1 MKSPITKSDSLEKET
16 DKRIQWLRQQ
26 ITKHDYAYYVQDQ
39 PEISDYEYDK
49 LFRELQ
55 DLEAQF
61 PQLISPD
68 SPTQK
73 VGGNAAQTFTK
84 KTHRLPMLSLQ
95 NTYSSEEILAFDKR
109 MRGLVPE
116 ESKNIEY
123 FCEPKLDGLAIEL
136 IYEDG
141 NLSAALTR
149 GDGLVGE
156 DVTANILRVPA
167 VPRKLKGS
175 HIPSLLE
182 VRGELIMHKS
192 DFLDLNTWQDE
203 NGLPSFANPRNAAAG
218 SIRQLDARVTA
229 GRPLRFYAYGLGAF
243 EGFSFEGQN
252 QLESHLELW
261 GIPTLGV
268 STEHENFA
276 SYKEM
281 GLKSVSSKAYQGKS
295 SDFPLGILVSDIE
308 TALSYYEF
316 VESIRNE
323 LPFEIDG
330 VVIKVNSFHL
340 QSQLGM
346 IARSPRWAT
355 AAKFK
360 PEESVTKVIDIK
372 VQVGRT
378 GTLTPVAI
386 MEPVRVGGVTLT
398 HATLHNQDEMNRKDV
413 RIGDTVVVHRAGDVI
428 PEVVRVLT
436 DKRPKE
442 SKIFSFPTRCPIC
455 DHQVERQEGEVI
467 ARCPNPHCLGV
478 IKEALKHFASR
489 RAMNIEKLGD
499 KIIEQLVDI
508 EMVSCFSDLY
518 KLNKEDLLRLERQG
532 EKSASNLIKSIDRS
546 RQVSLSRFIYALG
559 IRFVGEQTARNLAR
573 QFGSWEKL
581 SQADYGSL
589 IKISDVGPKVA
600 SSINARLSDKGFTD
614 EVKKLLANGVTIAEQ
629 KPSEEAGP
637 KPLAGINIVIT
648 GTLPKP
654 REEIKELILQLG
666 GKCGSSVSK
675 KTNYLLAGED
685 TGSKLT
691 KARELGVRILS
702 WEEFQKLPGTNIA

>member
-1 MKSPITKSDSLEKET
+1 
-16 DKRIQWLRQQ
+16 
-26 ITKHDYAYYVQDQ
+26 
-39 PEISDYEYDK
+39 
-49 LFRELQ
+49 
-55 DLEAQF
+55 
-61 PQLISPD
+61 
-68 SPTQK
+68 
-73 VGGNAAQTFTK
+73 
-84 KTHRLPMLSLQ
+84 
-95 NTYSSEEILAFDKR
+95 
-109 MRGLVPE
+109 
-116 ESKNIEY
+116 
-123 FCEPKLDGLAIEL
+123 
-136 IYEDG
+136 
-141 NLSAALTR
+141 
-149 GDGLVGE
+149 
-156 DVTANILRVPA
+156 
-167 VPRKLKGS
+167 
-175 HIPSLLE
+175 
-182 VRGELIMHKS
+182 
-192 DFLDLNTWQDE
+192 
-203 NGLPSFANPRNAAAG
+203 
-218 SIRQLDARVTA
+218 
-229 GRPLRFYAYGLGAF
+229 
-243 EGFSFEGQN
+243 
-252 QLESHLELW
+252 
-261 GIPTLGV
+261 
-268 STEHENFA
+268 
-276 SYKEM
+276 
-281 GLKSVSSKAYQGKS
+281 
-295 SDFPLGILVSDIE
+295 
-308 TALSYYEF
+308 
-316 VESIRNE
+316 
-323 LPFEIDG
+323 
-330 VVIKVNSFHL
+330 
-340 QSQLGM
+340 
-346 IARSPRWAT
+346 
-355 AAKFK
+355 
-360 PEESVTKVIDIK
+360 
-372 VQVGRT
+372 
-378 GTLTPVAI
+378 
-386 MEPVRVGGVTLT
+386 
-398 HATLHNQDEMNRKDV
+398 
-413 RIGDTVVVHRAGDVI
+413 
-428 PEVVRVLT
+428 
-436 DKRPKE
+436 
-442 SKIFSFPTRCPIC
+442 
-455 DHQVERQEGEVI
+455 
-467 ARCPNPHCLGV
+467 NPHCLGV

>member
-295 SDFPLGILVSDIE
+295 SDFPLGILVS
-308 TALSYYEF
+308 
-316 VESIRNE
+316 
-323 LPFEIDG
+323 
-330 VVIKVNSFHL
+330 
-340 QSQLGM
+340 
-346 IARSPRWAT
+346 
-355 AAKFK
+355 
-360 PEESVTKVIDIK
+360 
-372 VQVGRT
+372 
-378 GTLTPVAI
+378 
-386 MEPVRVGGVTLT
+386 
-398 HATLHNQDEMNRKDV
+398 
-413 RIGDTVVVHRAGDVI
+413 
-428 PEVVRVLT
+428 
-436 DKRPKE
+436 
-442 SKIFSFPTRCPIC
+442 
-455 DHQVERQEGEVI
+455 
-467 ARCPNPHCLGV
+467 
-478 IKEALKHFASR
+478 
-489 RAMNIEKLGD
+489 
-499 KIIEQLVDI
+499 
-508 EMVSCFSDLY
+508 
-518 KLNKEDLLRLERQG
+518 
-532 EKSASNLIKSIDRS
+532 
-546 RQVSLSRFIYALG
+546 
-559 IRFVGEQTARNLAR
+559 
-573 QFGSWEKL
+573 
-581 SQADYGSL
+581 
-589 IKISDVGPKVA
+589 
-600 SSINARLSDKGFTD
+600 
-614 EVKKLLANGVTIAEQ
+614 
-629 KPSEEAGP
+629 
-637 KPLAGINIVIT
+637 
-648 GTLPKP
+648 
-654 REEIKELILQLG
+654 
-666 GKCGSSVSK
+666 
-675 KTNYLLAGED
+675 
-685 TGSKLT
+685 
-691 KARELGVRILS
+691 
-702 WEEFQKLPGTNIA
+702 